1 MNNKLNYM
9 NWRFVIIAAVILACL
24 VTIILKIFSIQF
36 FESNFLQNEG
46 NKRYVKYKDV
56 VPVRGTIY
64 DRNNFPLAV
73 SVINYDLYALKGF
86 TKYQLLN
93 ISEKIELDI
102 DPKIDAFNKKTL
114 LKKNI
119 PNEMLVEIRNSRF
132 KNIEVE
138 VRHSRH
144 YPLGD
149 QIAPLIGF
157 YGKDGAQEGLEK
169 SYDTVLSGKKGRQ
182 KFFKNAKQEIISKPI
197 EVSRTIQGNDIY
209 LTIDSTLQFY
219 AYKFLA
225 EAIRSNNAKSGTAI
239 ILNNLDGEI
248 LAMASY
254 PSYNPNHPQRKIQK
268 NRALVDAYELGSV
281 LKPIVLS
288 KALEENIVN
297 IDQYIDIPK
306 RLNLNDKIIV
316 DSKQYEKLTPAEIIS
331 YSSQIGAS
339 KIALELG
346 YNDLKSNFFE
356 FGFTK
361 PISINFPSS
370 AFGYMSIK
378 DKIIDKEL
386 ASLGYGY
393 GLTVSPFQLA
403 SAYSVFANNGIFKDF
418 KLLKDAEVHSRRVI
432 SQSTAS
438 NILKALEMVTIDG
451 TGKAAN
457 VNGFSQGGKT
467 GTAHQIKAGSGYAE
481 DLYRASFV
489 GITPLN
495 KQSLTI
501 FVSIDDPGLNS
512 YTGGAVA
519 APVFAKIAENTLNHL
534 GYFEDEW
541 IWRNIRYKNS
551 WKY

>member
-1 MNNKLNYM
+1 MNNKINYI
-9 NWRFVIIAAVILACL
+9 NWRFILIAAVISTCSL
-24 VTIILKIFSIQF
+24 TIIFKIFSIQF
-36 FESNFLQNEG
+36 FESKFLQNEG
-46 NKRYVKYKDV
+46 TKRYVKYKDV

-86 TKYQLLN
+86 TKSQLLN

-102 DPKIDAFNKKTL
+102 DPKIEAFDKKIL

-119 PNEMLVEIRNSRF
+119 SNEMLLKIRNSRF
-132 KNIEVE
+132 KNIEIE

-182 KFFKNAKQEIISKPI
+182 KYFKNAKQEIISKPI
-197 EVSRTIQGNDIY
+197 ELSRTIQGNDIY

-219 AYKFLA
+219 AYKFLV
-225 EAIRSNNAKSGTAI
+225 EAIKSNNAKSGTAI
-239 ILNNLDGEI
+239 ILDNLDGEV

-297 IDQYIDIPK
+297 IDQYIDIPR

-316 DSKQYEKLTPAEIIS
+316 DSKQYEKLTSAEIIS

-346 YNDLKSNFFE
+346 YNDLRSNFYE

-378 DKIIDKEL
+378 DKIVDKEL

-393 GLTVSPFQLA
+393 GLTISPFQLA

-418 KLLKDAEVHSRRVI
+418 KLLKDAEVHSRRII

-467 GTAHQIKAGSGYAE
+467 GTAHQIRAGSGYAE

-489 GITPLN
+489 GITPLR
-495 KQSLTI
+495 KKSLTI

-512 YTGGAVA
+512 YTGGSVA
-519 APVFAKIAENTLNHL
+519 APVFAKIAENSLNHL
-534 GYFEDEW
+534 GYFEDE
-541 IWRNIRYKNS
+541 
-551 WKY
+551 

>member
-1 MNNKLNYM
+1 MNNKLNYL
-9 NWRFVIIAAVILACL
+9 NWRFILIAAVILACL
-24 VTIILKIFSIQF
+24 ITIIFKIFSIQF

-46 NKRYVKYKDV
+46 NKRYVKYKDI

-86 TKYQLLN
+86 TKFQLLN

-119 PNEMLVEIRNSRF
+119 SNEILLEIRNSRF

-219 AYKFLA
+219 AYKFLV

-512 YTGGAVA
+512 YTGGVVA

-534 GYFEDEW
+534 GYFEDE
-541 IWRNIRYKNS
+541 
-551 WKY
+551 

>member
-1 MNNKLNYM
+1 MNNKLNYI
-9 NWRFVIIAAVILACL
+9 NWRFILIAAVILACS
-24 VTIILKIFSIQF
+24 VTIIFKIFSIQF

-73 SVINYDLYALKGF
+73 SIINYDLYALKGF
-86 TKYQLLN
+86 TKSQLLN

-102 DPKIDAFNKKTL
+102 DPKIEAFNKKTL

-119 PNEMLVEIRNSRF
+119 SNEMLLKIRNSRF
-132 KNIEVE
+132 KNIEIE

-182 KFFKNAKQEIISKPI
+182 KYFKNAKQEIISKPI
-197 EVSRTIQGNDIY
+197 EVSRTIQGSDIY

-219 AYKFLA
+219 AYKFLV
-225 EAIRSNNAKSGTAI
+225 EAIKSNNAKSGTAI

-297 IDQYIDIPK
+297 IDQYIDIPR

-316 DSKQYEKLTPAEIIS
+316 DSKQYEKLTPVEIIS

-346 YNDLKSNFFE
+346 YKDLKSNFYE

-378 DKIIDKEL
+378 DKIVDKEL

-393 GLTVSPFQLA
+393 GLTISPFQLA

-467 GTAHQIKAGSGYAE
+467 GTAHQIRAGSGYAE

-489 GITPLN
+489 GITPLS
-495 KQSLTI
+495 KKSLTI

-512 YTGGAVA
+512 YTGGLVA
-519 APVFAKIAENTLNHL
+519 APVFAKIAENSLNHL
-534 GYFEDEW
+534 GYFEDE
-541 IWRNIRYKNS
+541 
-551 WKY
+551 

>member
-1 MNNKLNYM
+1 MNNKLNYI
-9 NWRFVIIAAVILACL
+9 NWRFKLIAAVILACS
-24 VTIILKIFSIQF
+24 VTIIFKILSIQF

-73 SVINYDLYALKGF
+73 SIINYDLYALKGF
-86 TKYQLLN
+86 TKSQLLN

-102 DPKIDAFNKKTL
+102 DPKIETFNKKTL

-119 PNEMLVEIRNSRF
+119 SNEMLLKIRNSRF
-132 KNIEVE
+132 KNIEIE

-182 KFFKNAKQEIISKPI
+182 KYFKNAKQEIISKPI
-197 EVSRTIQGNDIY
+197 EVSRTIQGSDIY

-219 AYKFLA
+219 AYKFLV
-225 EAIRSNNAKSGTAI
+225 EAIKSNNAKSGTAI

-297 IDQYIDIPK
+297 IDQYIDIPR

-316 DSKQYEKLTPAEIIS
+316 DSKQYEKLTPLEIIS

-346 YNDLKSNFFE
+346 YKDLKSNFYE

-393 GLTVSPFQLA
+393 GLTISPFQLA

-418 KLLKDAEVHSRRVI
+418 KLLKDAEVRSRRVI

-438 NILKALEMVTIDG
+438 NILKALEMATIDG

-467 GTAHQIKAGSGYAE
+467 GTAHQIRAGSGYAE

-489 GITPLN
+489 GITPLS

-512 YTGGAVA
+512 YTGGSVA
-519 APVFAKIAENTLNHL
+519 APVFAKIAENSLNHL
-534 GYFEDEW
+534 GYFEDE
-541 IWRNIRYKNS
+541 
-551 WKY
+551 

>member
-86 TKYQLLN
+86 TKYQLHN

-197 EVSRTIQGNDIY
+197 EVSRTIQGSDIY

-432 SQSTAS
+432 SQLTAS

-551 WKY
+551 